1 MKVEIWSD
9 VVCPWC
15 YIGKRRFETAMG
27 RFDGASE
34 VDVIWRSYQLNPGQP
49 RGVRQSIEESLAA
62 KTGGSIAQARAMND
76 RVTALAAAEGLDY
89 HFELYKVIN
98 TFDAHRVA
106 HLAQDH
112 GFGEAIQERFLRAQL
127 VEGQVLDDPETLVL
141 LSVEVGVPA
150 ADVAEVLG
158 SDRYSAEV
166 TADIRE
172 AGEIGVTGVPFFAVD
187 DRYGI
192 SGAQPAELFLE
203 VLETARRETSTT
215 AADATPAQP

>member
-1 MKVEIWSD
+1 
-9 VVCPWC
+9 
-15 YIGKRRFETAMG
+15 
-27 RFDGASE
+27 
-34 VDVIWRSYQLNPGQP
+34 
-49 RGVRQSIEESLAA
+49 
-62 KTGGSIAQARAMND
+62 
-76 RVTALAAAEGLDY
+76 
-89 HFELYKVIN
+89 
-98 TFDAHRVA
+98 
-106 HLAQDH
+106 
-112 GFGEAIQERFLRAQL
+112 
-127 VEGQVLDDPETLVL
+127 